1 MTAMS
6 GSMAPDIPPSRIAA
20 SHPVDADT
28 FKTADVIAYHPADN
42 IAGGHTSGPCWRTHQ
57 LGHRAGDQL
66 SPGPCGETG
75 TDHCKMTYY
84 ILYISLYTHLDQADH
99 WPCL

>member
-42 IAGGHTSGPCWRTHQ
+42 IAGGHTSGPWLADTSARSSCRGPAQ
-57 LGHRAGDQL
+57 SRAVR
-66 SPGPCGETG
+66 
-75 TDHCKMTYY
+75 
-84 ILYISLYTHLDQADH
+84 
-99 WPCL
+99 